1 MGGDGELV
9 AVDVLALA
17 EHDAVQGQQAT
28 PPEQVQQP
36 LHGVRI
42 AGHIGGERERGCWGG
57 GGHHVERQQGRFHAP
72 IIGGFGLIGN
82 RAYLLNKY

>member
-36 LHGVRI
+36 LHRVRI
-42 AGHIGGERERGCWGG
+42 AGHFWVKSQGWGG
-57 GGHHVERQQGRFHAP
+57 CGGHDVHGQLGCFHAS
-72 IIGGFGLIGN
+72 IIGCFGLVGN